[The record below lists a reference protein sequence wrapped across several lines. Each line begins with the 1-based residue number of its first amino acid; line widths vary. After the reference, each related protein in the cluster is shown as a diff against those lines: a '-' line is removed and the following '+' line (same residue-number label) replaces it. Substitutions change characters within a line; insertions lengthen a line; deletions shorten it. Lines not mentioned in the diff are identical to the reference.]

1 VEVGSSGD
9 EEGDFRYQH
18 SSRLQ
23 HGTDSEG
30 SDQSLPQLH
39 QEHCLKGTAMKSVQ
53 EFMKELEYEEV
64 NNNLNERYIGMDV
77 GTMLSHLVSD
87 DSAKQEK

>member
-1 VEVGSSGD
+1 
-9 EEGDFRYQH
+9 
-18 SSRLQ
+18 
-23 HGTDSEG
+23 
-30 SDQSLPQLH
+30 
-39 QEHCLKGTAMKSVQ
+39 MKSVQ